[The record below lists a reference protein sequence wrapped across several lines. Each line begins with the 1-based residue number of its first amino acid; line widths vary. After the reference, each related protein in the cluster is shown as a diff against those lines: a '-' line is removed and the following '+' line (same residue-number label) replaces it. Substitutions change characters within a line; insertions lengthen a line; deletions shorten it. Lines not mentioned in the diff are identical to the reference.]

1 MKKIV
6 TKNLYLRQLTVDDV
20 SQNYLSGLQDPEV
33 TQFTEARHTKWDKEK
48 MIRYIEES
56 NVEGVSQL
64 VGIFLRK
71 IDKHIGNVRLSS
83 INPLHKRLEFGIT
96 LFDKSEWG
104 KGFGTEAIEG
114 ICTYVF
120 EVMGFYKICADYYS
134 INKASAKIFQ
144 KLGFSIEGVFK
155 DHFKI
160 NDHYV
165 DSVRIAKFNHTD
177 SKPTKNSV

>member
-1 MKKIV
+1 MDKVV
-6 TKNLYLRQLTVDDV
+6 TQNLYLRQLTVGDV
-20 SQNYLSGLQDPEV
+20 SQNYISGLQDPEV

-48 MIRYIEES
+48 IIRYINES
-56 NVEGVSQL
+56 NVEGISQL
-64 VGIFLRK
+64 VGIFLQET
-71 IDKHIGNVRLSS
+71 DKHIGNIRLSS
-83 INPLHKRLEFGIT
+83 ISPLHKRLEFGIM

-134 INKASAKIFQ
+134 INKASEKIFK

-160 NDHYV
+160 DNHYV
-165 DSVRIAKFNHTD
+165 DSVRIAKFNPAN
-177 SKPTKNSV
+177 SNPTNK